1 MRARMLGPEAQP
13 DHPRREIGNRAGTD
27 PDAVALPQPAT
38 QPDDPLQSFTVSFSC
53 WPFLTMV

>member
-1 MRARMLGPEAQP
+1 MLGPEAQP